1 MGVLCGPG
9 GSVRAVLAPAGFG
22 KTAMVHVAAT
32 ALRHDGR
39 PVRAVATTAKAVAE
53 LDAAGLA
60 ATTIARLRI
69 DLTSAP
75 LRPGTVIVLDE
86 ISQTSTHDAHTVLSA
101 VAATDG
107 GMVVVL
113 LEEQLAHHWAEV
125 IVGCARAGDPL
136 AFGTER
142 LRHARRTLTTELWT
156 IETQLPVDR
165 QRDLQPARPAPRRS
179 GPARPTGPGEH
190 GQRRASGRQR
200 RRATPGTRAEPIASR
215 QVADARGELDRAQ
228 AAQHDAEERLNST
241 RDRQRQRPAAPA
253 ETVV

>member
-1 MGVLCGPG
+1 M
-9 GSVRAVLAPAGFG
+9 
-22 KTAMVHVAAT
+22 
-32 ALRHDGR
+32 
-39 PVRAVATTAKAVAE
+39 
-53 LDAAGLA
+53 
-60 ATTIARLRI
+60 
-69 DLTSAP
+69 
-75 LRPGTVIVLDE
+75 LDE
-86 ISQTSTHDAHTVLSA
+86 ISQTSTRDAHTVLSA

-165 QRDLQPARPAPRRS
+165 QRDLQPARQARAEAARRVQQARENMASAEQAAANAGGPRR
-179 GPARPTGPGEH
+179 
-190 GQRRASGRQR
+190 GR
-200 RRATPGTRAEPIASR
+200 RAEPIASR

-241 RDRQRQRPAAPA
+241 RDRQRQRPPPGRNR
-253 ETVV
+253 TCSGG